1 MKRLLCWILSL
12 CLLLCLVP
20 GAAATERVT
29 GTLERRAGYDLASV
43 RRSSSI

>member
-20 GAAATERVT
+20 GSSCRGAGT
-29 GTLERRAGYDLASV
+29 GTLEQPRGL
-43 RRSSSI
+43 